1 MKRKVKV
8 CVVRFL
14 ENGKVKDT
22 KIFFSTD
29 LKADGIQIWKTYR
42 SRFQIEFLYRDAKQH
57 TGLTNCQARDENKL
71 HFHFNASLTAVNIA
85 KIVHWFSIPKQEREP
100 FSMRDIKIVNHN
112 TLLLEKFFAMYGIN
126 PNILKNKQKVKELL
140 CYGTKAA

>member
-1 MKRKVKV
+1 M
-8 CVVRFL
+8 
-14 ENGKVKDT
+14 
-22 KIFFSTD
+22 
-29 LKADGIQIWKTYR
+29 
-42 SRFQIEFLYRDAKQH
+42 
-57 TGLTNCQARDENKL
+57 TNCQARDENKL

-85 KIVHWFSIPKQEREP
+85 KIVHWFSIPKQEREA